1 MEKRLNSVE
10 EADVHNILDKIYTGI
25 NNADMIE
32 IQLKDKSVIELYSY
46 FRKLN
51 SIYPLGKDKI
61 MIEYCTG
68 EQIKLNVKDIRTIV
82 LYYYGQGFY
91 DMFKTKEGDG

>member
-1 MEKRLNSVE
+1 MERRLNSVE
-10 EADVHNILDKIYTGI
+10 EINIHNILDKIYTGI

-32 IQLKDKSVIELYSY
+32 IQLKDKSVIELYPY

-61 MIEYCTG
+61 MIEYCNG
-68 EQIKLNVKDIRTIV
+68 EQIKLAVKDVKAII
-82 LYYYGQGFY
+82 LYYFGEGFY
-91 DMFKTKEGDG
+91 DMFKSKEGDE